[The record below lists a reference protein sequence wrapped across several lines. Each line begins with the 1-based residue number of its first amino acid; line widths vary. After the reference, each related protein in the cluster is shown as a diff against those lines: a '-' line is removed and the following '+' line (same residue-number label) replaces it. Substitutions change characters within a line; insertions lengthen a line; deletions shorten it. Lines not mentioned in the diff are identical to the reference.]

1 MARKSTIITS
11 AVGAAAGLVLAGGV
25 VLAANA
31 DDTTTTAPSTSTSQS
46 ANTDSGLPGLNQQG
60 TTDQGAA
67 DQGTVDQGAAGQQG
81 QMGPGGHGGQLG
93 GGQMGGSQ
101 DTAVTG
107 DEADKVIA
115 AVQAKDSAA
124 SITEV
129 RKDPDGSYD
138 ALGTKDGAPVF
149 FEVSADLATI
159 TENTGGGPGG
169 GMGGPSGGQLGGQ
182 PGQAPDGTSQQGS
195 SLDPNTSGSA
205 TSDSTAANGT
215 T

>member
-31 DDTTTTAPSTSTSQS
+31 DDTTTTAPSTSTSQG

-60 TTDQGAA
+60 TTDL
-67 DQGTVDQGAAGQQG
+67 GAAGQQG
-81 QMGPGGHGGQLG
+81 QMGPGGHGGQPG
-93 GGQMGGSQ
+93 DGQMGGSQ
-101 DTAVTG
+101 DTAITG
-107 DEADKVIA
+107 DEADKVVA

-138 ALGTKDGAPVF
+138 ALGTKDGSPVF

-159 TENTGGGPGG
+159 TENTGGG
-169 GMGGPSGGQLGGQ
+169 MGGHGGQLGGQ